1 MSLRKTITKKL
12 RLMKNIFLFSFII
25 LFAVKSFAQ
34 ETGNDSYT
42 IQRILIF
49 NRQGE
54 VLLEKND
61 FGWMTPALR
70 HNSQETIN
78 DGLMNLA
85 SEFGLQI
92 SSPEISGIFMFMSD
106 YKSISQFRQH
116 FSSNIIDG
124 QLKVPE
130 TKKDAQ
136 WFSISKAIE
145 MMSLP
150 DTKAPLVIRD
160 MTKQLLYYPEIIW
173 GGTFLLSKKDEV
185 ITYKVTES
193 FYPLR

>member
-1 MSLRKTITKKL
+1 MKKTVL
-12 RLMKNIFLFSFII
+12 LLFLVFFGLKI
-25 LFAVKSFAQ
+25 FAQ

-42 IQRILIF
+42 IQRLIIY
-49 NRQGE
+49 NQQGE

-70 HNSQETIN
+70 HNSKTTIK

-85 SEFGLQI
+85 SEYGVKVT
-92 SSPEISGIFMFMSD
+92 SPKIVGIFMFMAD
-106 YKSISQFRQH
+106 YKPISQFRQH
-116 FSSNIIDG
+116 FSCTIVDG
-124 QLKVPE
+124 KLEVPE
-130 TKKDAQ
+130 NKKDAQ

-150 DTKAPLVIRD
+150 ETKAPLVIRD

-173 GGTFLLSKKDEV
+173 GGTFLLSKKDEK
-185 ITYKVTES
+185 ITYTTTEE
-193 FYPLR
+193 FYPLK